1 MATPSSSSFS
11 SSSHF
16 LSHSLFMS
24 YGLSIMHG
32 TSCSYCGWSIWYIQL
47 NTIYTSPRTSMYNN
61 PFRSSHG
68 LPIPLTIYDLEW
80 TYCLYECAYVRTY
93 VRMYYMLRNDVFAG
107 LYTHNGTSN
116 CHVVVCLVNLE

>member
-11 SSSHF
+11 YSSHF

-47 NTIYTSPRTSMYNN
+47 NNIYTSPRTSMYNN

-68 LPIPLTIYDLEW
+68 LPIPLTIYALEW

-93 VRMYYMLRNDVFAG
+93 VRMYIPKIKINALFPRSMPRI
-107 LYTHNGTSN
+107 
-116 CHVVVCLVNLE
+116 NLQ